1 MDSSLFVSC
10 RWYPATV
17 VGMGHKGQHVLLYD
31 DGEHDSVTLA
41 RERVQW
47 VGPALA
53 PVQAG
58 LPAGG
63 ILLHASCCLQRLL
76 TSWLC

>member
-1 MDSSLFVSC
+1 M
-10 RWYPATV
+10 

-31 DGEHDSVTLA
+31 DGEHDTVTLA

-63 ILLHASCCLQRLL
+63 RRQATPHAACSASQIVGSAGC
-76 TSWLC
+76 